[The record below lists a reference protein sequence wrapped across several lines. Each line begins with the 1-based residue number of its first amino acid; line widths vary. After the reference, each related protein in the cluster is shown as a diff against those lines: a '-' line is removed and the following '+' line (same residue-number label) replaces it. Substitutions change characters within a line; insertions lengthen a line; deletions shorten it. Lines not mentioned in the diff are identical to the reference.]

1 MIKAIPFNFT
11 SAKEKKYIPAECVK
25 VDSLMNE
32 GSGIEKKDSSSQSKR
47 VVQFIIQPFQN
58 VISSPAALRKLF
70 LTDFLC
76 WMGLY
81 AHNYFA
87 TDFFATVVYGAK
99 PDTASSE
106 GDNLFAQG
114 VRMGSIG
121 LLLHSLVGKFV
132 LFPLQYKT
140 CCNRRHS
147 KP

>member
-1 MIKAIPFNFT
+1 
-11 SAKEKKYIPAECVK
+11 
-25 VDSLMNE
+25 MNE
-32 GSGIEKKDSSSQSKR
+32 GIGIEKKDFSSQSKR
-47 VVQFIIQPFQN
+47 VVKFIIQPFQN
-58 VISSPAALRKLF
+58 VISAPAALRKLF

-99 PDTASSE
+99 PDTALSE